1 MEILS
6 KVETKVTEVVYT
18 IQDDVSAF
26 YYKEWIDDSG
36 KCIDAQ
42 LVDKDGY
49 QIDDPVLMDCV
60 QTFVDQL
67 EDTEMPY

>member
-1 MEILS
+1 MELLS

-18 IQDDVSAF
+18 IQDEVSTF
-26 YYKEWIDDSG
+26 YYKEWVNDSG
-36 KCIDAQ
+36 KIVDAQ

-49 QIDDPVLMDCV
+49 QIDDPVLMV
-60 QTFVDQL
+60 SVEVFLTQL